1 MAYLSV
7 IAGHPTGSL
16 FQENELR
23 DQTSLDWAANQNAGC
38 SRRLDT
44 NTGSG
49 SQLPHY
55 TRQKQACRYP
65 RITLLKRTKKSPS
78 KARLIMRTNT
88 ADAPGPAD
96 LSDRRDVTATSVNI
110 WVAVITAGGVLGAA
124 LIAASYGN
132 EKLDSALASV
142 KALSALV
149 QEQGIQL
156 SNAKADTALL
166 QRGSIGLAAVD
177 GQKLCRVL
185 VADKWSDGMIVPK
198 DWSKDMCN
206 DYRLKTKG
214 AKIQLGC
221 IKTDEITL
229 GGEDGTKPSPNCGW

>member
-1 MAYLSV
+1 
-7 IAGHPTGSL
+7 
-16 FQENELR
+16 
-23 DQTSLDWAANQNAGC
+23 
-38 SRRLDT
+38 
-44 NTGSG
+44 
-49 SQLPHY
+49 
-55 TRQKQACRYP
+55 
-65 RITLLKRTKKSPS
+65 
-78 KARLIMRTNT
+78 MRTNT

-96 LSDRRDVTATSVNI
+96 LSDRRNVTATSVNI

-214 AKIQLGC
+214 TKIQLGC